1 MIGARPGA
9 ACTPTPNEP
18 KDMETAHANPL
29 TTTATVS
36 LSSRPRGTARAMA
49 PTTATAD
56 AAAGPRL
63 ADREAVVGTVTA
75 GETTTRQQV
84 PADVRLRLVT
94 DVSPAF
100 HFEPAQVSPAV
111 EAVRRALNVVIAFV
125 ALVVLAPVMLAVAI
139 AVRVSSPGPV
149 FYTQVRVG
157 QDRRGRRPGPA
168 DDRRQVD
175 HGGKLFT
182 IYKFRSMRTD
192 AEANGEAVW
201 ARQDDDR
208 VTPVGRVLRRSRLDE
223 LPQLFNVLKG
233 DMNIVGPRPERP
245 SIFAQLRAD
254 IAEYPL
260 RQLARPGITGWAQ
273 INHTY
278 DTCVDDVRTKV
289 RYDLEYLQRQGIWT
303 DVVIMAKT
311 VPVMMF
317 KKGGW

>member
-1 MIGARPGA
+1 MIGSRPDA
-9 ACTPTPNEP
+9 AGTSTPNES
-18 KDMETAHANPL
+18 KVMETAHAKPL
-29 TTTATVS
+29 TSTAPGS
-36 LSSRPRGTARAMA
+36 LPPRARGAARP
-49 PTTATAD
+49 ATAPGGASD
-56 AAAGPRL
+56 AAASLRV
-63 ADREAVVGTVTA
+63 ADREAVVGTVA
-75 GETTTRQQV
+75 PGETTTRLQV
-84 PADVRLRLVT
+84 PADVRLRLVS
-94 DVSPAF
+94 DVEPAPD
-100 HFEPAQVSPAV
+100 FEPAPIHPAV
-111 EAVRRALNVVIAFV
+111 EAIRRALNVAIATV
-125 ALVVLAPVMLAVAI
+125 ALVLLAPVLLAVAI
-139 AVRVSSPGPV
+139 AVKVSSPGPV

-157 QDRRGRRPGPA
+157 QDRRGGRRGAA
-168 DDRRQVD
+168 DDRRRVD
-175 HGGKLFT
+175 HGGQLFT

-201 ARQDDDR
+201 ARRDDDR
-208 VTPVGRVLRRSRLDE
+208 VTPVGRVLRRTRLDE

-278 DTCVDDVRTKV
+278 DTCIDDVRTKV

-317 KKGGW
+317 KKSGW